1 MHECAQHV
9 NIHRLK
15 TDVSVLRSKQEYIHT
30 NVEKIESILLKVF
43 FMVFAV
49 LFSSIGTLTVLLI
62 QVFMEKG

>member
-15 TDVSVLRSKQEYIHT
+15 TDVSVLRTKQQNIHT
-30 NVEKIESILLKVF
+30 NVEKIEAILLKVF

-49 LFSSIGTLTVLLI
+49 LLSSVGTLIVLLV